1 MLLTPIL
8 KINYFIPSQSMNFFS
23 MDHHLIKNHIDYH
36 KDYSLIAKLISI
48 N

>member
-8 KINYFIPSQSMNFFS
+8 KINYFIPSQSMNFFF